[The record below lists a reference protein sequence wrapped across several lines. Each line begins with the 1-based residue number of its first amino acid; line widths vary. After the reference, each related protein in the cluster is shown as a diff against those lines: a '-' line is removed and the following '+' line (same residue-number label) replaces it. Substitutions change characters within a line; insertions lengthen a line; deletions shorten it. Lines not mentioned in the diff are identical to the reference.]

1 MSDSNNP
8 SKVINGDDCETG
20 NCAPAQSATKTAER
34 LDNLT
39 NWEEFIP
46 PIKSANAFGDELL
59 PSIVIEYC
67 NRCRWQHRAT
77 WVQTEL
83 FITFEDKQQQSSDQ
97 TQTKSEGKYA
107 SSVGLKSIQ
116 LIPCNRPETGGRF
129 RVWLYRNH
137 NEAITNAKDGKGA
150 IGTFEDG
157 KIVLLWD
164 RKIRDGFPELKE
176 LVSSIITICCIST
189 LSNTLFCCCRS
200 RLFVIKSLLDIILAI
215 QIEKKKHNCSK
226 IEIRI

>member
-1 MSDSNNP
+1 MSNNQ
-8 SKVINGDDCETG
+8 SIAGGNNDCETG
-20 NCAPAQSATKTAER
+20 NCAPTQPEISTNTKSKRSES
-34 LDNLT
+34 LT
-39 NWEEFIP
+39 NWQEFIP
-46 PIKSANAFGDELL
+46 PIKSADAFGDALL
-59 PSIVIEYC
+59 PTIVIEYC

-83 FITFEDKQQQSSDQ
+83 FITFEDKQEQQQSTSE
-97 TQTKSEGKYA
+97 QTKSGGKYA

-137 NEAITNAKDGKGA
+137 NESTSTPTEGEKGA

-164 RKIRDGFPELKE
+164 RKIKDGFPELKE
-176 LVSSIITICCIST
+176 L
-189 LSNTLFCCCRS
+189 
-200 RLFVIKSLLDIILAI
+200 K
-215 QIEKKKHNCSK
+215 QIVRDQIAPEHNLGHSDRKKDA
-226 IEIRI
+226 